1 MAKKITLDALEQR
14 HYGLTAAVA
23 GAYKEAAS
31 VCLNRHHGSPI
42 ELTLSDN
49 GTESAAELAW
59 SAPDDRTMGAWANDT
74 DATEAGAY
82 ACVIASLEELRGF
95 FAVRRAETGTGAD
108 YYVGPSGSGKHD
120 LENCFRLEVSGVGA
134 GDRKDVSKRLLGKVQ
149 QARNGNSSLPALAG
163 VMGFAAKLLLVQDV
177 LEEP

>member
-1 MAKKITLDALEQR
+1 MAKEITLDALEQR

-23 GAYKEAAS
+23 HSYQEAAS

-49 GTESAAELAW
+49 GTESIVELAW
-59 SAPDDRTMGAWANDT
+59 SEPDDRAIGAWANDT
-74 DATEAGAY
+74 DTTEAGAY
-82 ACVIASLEELRGF
+82 ACVIAGIEELRAL

-108 YYVGPSGSGKHD
+108 YYIGPNGSGKHD
-120 LENCFRLEVSGVGA
+120 LENCLRLEVSGVDA

-149 QARNGNSSLPALAG
+149 QARDGNSSLPALAG
-163 VMGFAAKLLLVQDV
+163 VMGFSAKLLLVQDV
-177 LEEP
+177 PEES